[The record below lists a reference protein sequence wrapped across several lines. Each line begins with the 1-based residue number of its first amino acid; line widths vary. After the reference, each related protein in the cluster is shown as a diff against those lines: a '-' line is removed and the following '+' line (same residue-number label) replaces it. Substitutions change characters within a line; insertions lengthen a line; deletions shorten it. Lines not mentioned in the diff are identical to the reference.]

1 MLSPETLTRHEL
13 VGLPVRVADAD
24 SDAYVGIAGRV
35 LFETFGT
42 LVVRTESG
50 DKQVPKTGTT
60 FEFAV
65 VDEATARTRTDEAA
79 DDGQSSGSASQLGP
93 DTTGVRPRQSG
104 PSGSTTVVTGDD
116 AGPASRRGE
125 CKDVVYVTVDGT
137 QLRDRPAERT
147 ERGVSQWR

>member
-1 MLSPETLTRHEL
+1 MISPETLTRHEL

-24 SDAYVGIAGRV
+24 SDAHVGIAGRV
-35 LFETFGT
+35 LFETVNT
-42 LVVRTESG
+42 LVVRTGSG
-50 DKQVPKTGTT
+50 DKRVPKRGTT

-65 VDEATARTRTDEAA
+65 VETATARTDEAA
-79 DDGQSSGSASQLGP
+79 DDGQSSGSTSQLGP

-104 PSGSTTVVTGDD
+104 PSESTTAVVGDGAD
-116 AGPASRRGE
+116 SASRRGE

-137 QLRDRPAERT
+137 RLRDRPAERT